1 MLKIKLEDRITVS
14 FAGLFLILILL
25 SNLLT
30 IYFLKKQSLSVV
42 DRQLIQKETEIHTFL
57 DRISSYSERYDSLSL
72 NFNTQIDGKKLVYPK
87 PFDPGNENLLY
98 IVSINNEVAINSFYN
113 IDFANSNSNL
123 TADSVMKSI
132 ETHSQGMV
140 SNKVSTISLGR
151 NEIYRYKNISQDIK
165 GIKFDIYILKNIS
178 QENKIFDR
186 LRVLILFFTVL
197 GILITVFI
205 SIKISK
211 VILRPI
217 NNVMQTGKLI
227 STDDLSKRI
236 EVINSGD
243 ELEELTKILNQMLDR
258 IQKSFESQS
267 KFVSDASHELR
278 TPLAIIKGYAEII
291 KKRRLSDE
299 EVFDES
305 IEAIINETENMKNL
319 VQKLLMLA
327 KGEEERLNISLA
339 KTPMKKFIKEIAF
352 DSKLLSVD
360 HDIVLGKNDDYTLEI
375 DRSLIKQAIR
385 ALIENA
391 IKYSPANTTITI
403 DSHIEE
409 GKARI
414 SVSDMGI
421 GIDKSEHAKI
431 FERFYRVDESRS
443 KDTGGTGLGLAIVK
457 KIADAHNSE
466 ITVES
471 EINKGTKIT
480 LLFTEY
486 SEGNDD
492 EFIGDI

>member
-1 MLKIKLEDRITVS
+1 
-14 FAGLFLILILL
+14 
-25 SNLLT
+25 
-30 IYFLKKQSLSVV
+30 
-42 DRQLIQKETEIHTFL
+42 
-57 DRISSYSERYDSLSL
+57 
-72 NFNTQIDGKKLVYPK
+72 
-87 PFDPGNENLLY
+87 
-98 IVSINNEVAINSFYN
+98 
-113 IDFANSNSNL
+113 
-123 TADSVMKSI
+123 
-132 ETHSQGMV
+132 
-140 SNKVSTISLGR
+140 
-151 NEIYRYKNISQDIK
+151 
-165 GIKFDIYILKNIS
+165 
-178 QENKIFDR
+178 
-186 LRVLILFFTVL
+186 
-197 GILITVFI
+197 
-205 SIKISK
+205 
-211 VILRPI
+211 
-217 NNVMQTGKLI
+217 MQTGKLI

-360 HDIVLGKNDDYTLEI
+360 HDIVLGKNDDYILEI

-403 DSHIEE
+403 DSYIED

>member
-30 IYFLKKQSLSVV
+30 IYFLKKQSLSGV
-42 DRQLIQKETEIHTFL
+42 DRQLMQKETEIHTFL
-57 DRISSYSERYDSLSL
+57 DRISSYSERYDKLSL
-72 NFNTQIDGKKLVYPK
+72 NFNMQIDGKKLVYPK

-113 IDFANSNSNL
+113 IDFANSNSSL
-123 TADSVMKSI
+123 TADSIMKTI
-132 ETHSQGMV
+132 ETHSKGMV
-140 SNKVSTISLGR
+140 SKNISTVSLGQ
-151 NEIYRYKNISQDIK
+151 NEIYRYKNITQDIK

-211 VILRPI
+211 VILKPI

-291 KKRRLSDE
+291 KKRRLSNE

-305 IEAIINETENMKNL
+305 IDAIINETENMKNL

-327 KGEEERLNISLA
+327 KGEEERLNITLV
-339 KTPMKKFIKEIAF
+339 KTPMQKFIKEIAF

-360 HDIVLGKNDDYTLEI
+360 HDIVLARNDNYSLNI
-375 DRSLIKQAIR
+375 DRSLIKQGIR

-391 IKYSPANTTITI
+391 IKYSPADTTITI
-403 DSHIEE
+403 DSYIEE
-409 GKARI
+409 GKAHI

-466 ITVES
+466 ILVDS